1 MYRMNRCRGFTLLE
15 LLIVLMVAAVLAA
28 AAVPGLDAFILNA
41 RRTAD
46 VNGFVTAVQLARGEA
61 FKRGRPVVLC
71 KTADG
76 TSCGGTDVNFDDGWM
91 VFVNRDGD
99 SPPRRDADEP
109 QLYAYRP
116 GTSATI
122 TANRRLFE
130 FRPFGRRST
139 NGTVTFCDRRG
150 AEQARAVVVS
160 FTGRP
165 RVTRNGPGM
174 RPVTC
179 EF

>member
-1 MYRMNRCRGFTLLE
+1 MIRCRGFSLLE
-15 LLIVLMVAAVLAA
+15 LLIVLVVAAVLAA
-28 AAVPGLDAFILNA
+28 VAIPGLDAFILNA
-41 RRTAD
+41 RRTSD

-76 TSCGGTDVNFDDGWM
+76 ASCGGSDVDFDRGWM
-91 VFVNRDGD
+91 VFVNDDGD
-99 SPPRRDADEP
+99 NPPRRDNDEP
-109 QLYAYRP
+109 QLYSYQPETTA
-116 GTSATI
+116 SI

-150 AEQARAVVVS
+150 ADQARAVIVS

-174 RPVTC
+174 PPLTC

>member
-1 MYRMNRCRGFTLLE
+1 MNRCRGVTLLE
-15 LLIVLMVAAVLAA
+15 LLIVLIVAAVLAA
-28 AAVPGLDAFILNA
+28 VAIPGLDAFILNA
-41 RRTAD
+41 RRTSD

-71 KTADG
+71 KTVDG
-76 TSCGGTDVNFDDGWM
+76 ASCGGSDVGFDRGWM
-91 VFVNRDGD
+91 VFVNDDGD
-99 SPPRRDADEP
+99 NPPRRDDDEP
-109 QLYAYRP
+109 QLYWYQPAITGR
-116 GTSATI
+116 I

-174 RPVTC
+174 PSLAC

>member
-1 MYRMNRCRGFTLLE
+1 MNRCRGVTLLE
-15 LLIVLMVAAVLAA
+15 LLIVLMVAGVLAA
-28 AAVPGLDAFILNA
+28 AAVPGLGAFILNA

-46 VNGFVTAVQLARGEA
+46 VNGFVTAVQLARSEA
-61 FKRGRPVVLC
+61 FKRGRTVVLC

-76 TSCGGTDVNFDDGWM
+76 THCGGSDVDFDQGWM
-91 VFVNRDGD
+91 VFVNDGSE

-116 GTSATI
+116 EMAGSI

-150 AEQARAVVVS
+150 AGQARAVIVS

-165 RVTRNGPGM
+165 RVTRSGPGL
-174 RPVTC
+174 RPLTC
-179 EF
+179 DV

>member
-1 MYRMNRCRGFTLLE
+1 MNRCRGVTLLE
-15 LLIVLMVAAVLAA
+15 LLMVLVVAGALAA
-28 AAVPGLDAFILNA
+28 AAVPGLGALILNA

-46 VNGFVTAVQLARGEA
+46 VNGFVTAVQLARSEA
-61 FKRGRPVVLC
+61 FKRGRTVVLC

-76 TSCGGTDVNFDDGWM
+76 TRCGGSDVDFDQGWM
-91 VFVNRDGD
+91 VFVNDG
-99 SPPRRDADEP
+99 SENPPRRDADEP
-109 QLYAYRP
+109 HLYAYRP
-116 GTSATI
+116 EMAGSI

-150 AEQARAVVVS
+150 AGQARAVIVS

-165 RVTRNGPGM
+165 RVTRNGPGL
-174 RPVTC
+174 RPLTC
-179 EF
+179 EV

>member
-1 MYRMNRCRGFTLLE
+1 MNRSRGVTLLE
-15 LLIVLMVAAVLAA
+15 LLMVLMVAAVLAA
-28 AAVPGLDAFILNA
+28 AAIPGLGAFILNA

-61 FKRGRPVVLC
+61 FKRSRTVVLC

-76 TSCGGTDVNFDDGWM
+76 TSCGGSEVDFDQGWM
-91 VFVNRDGD
+91 VFMNDGSE

-109 QLYAYRP
+109 QLFAYQP
-116 GTSATI
+116 ETAGKI

-150 AEQARAVVVS
+150 ADQARAVVVS

-165 RVTRNGPGM
+165 RVTRNGPGL
-174 RPVTC
+174 PPLTC
-179 EF
+179 EV

>member
-1 MYRMNRCRGFTLLE
+1 MNRSRGVTLLE
-15 LLIVLMVAAVLAA
+15 LLMVLAVAGVLAA
-28 AAVPGLDAFILNA
+28 TAAPGLGGFIMNA

-61 FKRGRPVVLC
+61 FKRGRTVVLC
-71 KTADG
+71 KTSDG
-76 TSCGGTDVNFDDGWM
+76 SNCGGPDVDFDQGWM
-91 VFVNRDGD
+91 VFVNDSSE
-99 SPPRRDADEP
+99 SPPRRDADEA

-116 GTSATI
+116 EMAGNI

-165 RVTRNGPGM
+165 RVTRNGTACLP
-174 RPVTC
+174 
-179 EF
+179 

>member
-1 MYRMNRCRGFTLLE
+1 MNRCHGVTLLE
-15 LLIVLMVAAVLAA
+15 LLVVLMVAAMLAA
-28 AAVPGLDAFILNA
+28 AAIPGLGAFILNA

-61 FKRGRPVVLC
+61 FKRGRAVVLC

-76 TSCGGTDVNFDDGWM
+76 VSCGGPDVDFGQGWM
-91 VFVNRDGD
+91 VFVNDDSD
-99 SPPRRDADEP
+99 SPPRLDADEP
-109 QLYAYRP
+109 QLHMYRP
-116 GTSATI
+116 RMVGSI

-150 AEQARAVVVS
+150 AGQARAVVVS

-165 RVTRNGPGM
+165 RVTRSGSGM
-174 RPVTC
+174 AALTC
-179 EF
+179 EI

>member
-1 MYRMNRCRGFTLLE
+1 MNRCRGITLLE
-15 LLIVLMVAAVLAA
+15 LVMVLTVAAVLAA
-28 AAVPGLDAFILNA
+28 AAIPGLGAFILNA

-61 FKRGRPVVLC
+61 FKRGRAVVLC

-76 TSCGGTDVNFDDGWM
+76 VSCGGSDVDFGQGWM
-91 VFVNRDGD
+91 VFVNDDGD

-109 QLYAYRP
+109 QLHAYQPRMA
-116 GTSATI
+116 GSI

-165 RVTRNGPGM
+165 RVTRSGSGM
-174 RPVTC
+174 AALTC
-179 EF
+179 EI

>member
-1 MYRMNRCRGFTLLE
+1 MERCRGITLWE
-15 LLIVLMVAAVLAA
+15 LLLFLAVTAVLTAA
-28 AAVPGLDAFILNA
+28 GVPGFGAFVLNA

-46 VNGFVTAVQLARGEA
+46 INGFVAAVQLARSEA

-71 KTADG
+71 KSADG
-76 TSCGGTDVNFDDGWM
+76 VRCGGAEIEFGQGWL
-91 VFVNRDGD
+91 VFVNEDEAR
-99 SPPRRDADEP
+99 PPRRADDEP
-109 QLYAYRP
+109 LLYVYEPEMTGR
-116 GTSATI
+116 I

-150 AEQARAVVVS
+150 SDQARAVILS

-165 RVTRNGPGM
+165 RVSARGAGS
-174 RPVTC
+174 RPLVC
-179 EF
+179 EAPA

>member
-1 MYRMNRCRGFTLLE
+1 MNRCRGVTLLE
-15 LLIVLMVAAVLAA
+15 LLMVLVVAGALAA
-28 AAVPGLDAFILNA
+28 AAVPGLGALILNA

-46 VNGFVTAVQLARGEA
+46 VNGFVTAVQLARSEA
-61 FKRGRPVVLC
+61 FKRGRTVVLC

-76 TSCGGTDVNFDDGWM
+76 TRCGGSDVDFDQGWM
-91 VFVNRDGD
+91 VFVNDG
-99 SPPRRDADEP
+99 SENPPRRDADEP

-116 GTSATI
+116 EMAGSI

-150 AEQARAVVVS
+150 AGQARAVIVS

-165 RVTRNGPGM
+165 RVTRNGPGL
-174 RPVTC
+174 RPLTC
-179 EF
+179 EV

>member
-1 MYRMNRCRGFTLLE
+1 MNRCRGVTLLE

-28 AAVPGLDAFILNA
+28 AAIPGLDAFILNA

-46 VNGFVTAVQLARGEA
+46 VNGFVTAVQLARSEA
-61 FKRGRPVVLC
+61 FKRGRPVILC

-76 TSCGGTDVNFDDGWM
+76 TGCGDSDVDFHQGWM
-91 VFVNRDGD
+91 VFVNDDGD
-99 SPPRRDADEP
+99 NPPRRDADEP
-109 QLYAYRP
+109 QLFAYQP
-116 GTSATI
+116 GTTGSI

-165 RVTRNGPGM
+165 RVTRNGPGL
-174 RPVTC
+174 PPLVC

>member
-1 MYRMNRCRGFTLLE
+1 MNRCRGVTLLE
-15 LLIVLMVAAVLAA
+15 LLIVLVVAGVLAA
-28 AAVPGLDAFILNA
+28 AAIPGLGAFILNA

-46 VNGFVTAVQLARGEA
+46 VNGFVTAVQLARSEA
-61 FKRGRPVVLC
+61 FKRGRTVVLC

-76 TSCGGTDVNFDDGWM
+76 TRCGGSDVDFDQGWM
-91 VFVNRDGD
+91 VFVNEG
-99 SPPRRDADEP
+99 SENPPRRDVGEP

-116 GTSATI
+116 EMSGSI

-150 AEQARAVVVS
+150 AGQARAVIVS

-165 RVTRNGPGM
+165 RVTRNRPGL
-174 RPVTC
+174 RPLTC
-179 EF
+179 EV

>member
-1 MYRMNRCRGFTLLE
+1 MNRCRGVTLLE
-15 LLIVLMVAAVLAA
+15 LLIVLIAAAVLAA
-28 AAVPGLDAFILNA
+28 VAIPGLDAFILNA

-76 TSCGGTDVNFDDGWM
+76 TSCGGSDVDFDRGWM
-91 VFVNRDGD
+91 VFVNGDGD
-99 SPPRRDADEP
+99 NPPRRDAGEQ
-109 QLYAYRP
+109 QLYSYQP
-116 GTSATI
+116 ATTARI

-174 RPVTC
+174 RPLAC
-179 EF
+179 GF